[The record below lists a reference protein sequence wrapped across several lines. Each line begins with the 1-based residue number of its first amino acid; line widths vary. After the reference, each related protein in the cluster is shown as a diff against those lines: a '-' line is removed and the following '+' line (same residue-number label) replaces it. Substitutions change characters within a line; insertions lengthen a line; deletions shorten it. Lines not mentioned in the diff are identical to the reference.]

1 MRTSRF
7 AFTLIELLVVI
18 AIIAILIGLLLPAVQ
33 KVREAAA
40 RMQCQN
46 NLKQLGLA
54 IHSFHDANSHFPANQ
69 QQVGVNVWESLSASY
84 FILPYIEQDNLFR
97 TIVIPPNAPPPGQ
110 TAGGAG
116 NGANWS
122 AAYTGAM
129 NVRLNVFICPSA
141 PQAPRR
147 GTHPEGWDGPGSN
160 YGWCYGSRP
169 NANWDPNN
177 NGMISQSRRT
187 RMADV
192 TDGLSNTILASELL
206 SGSGAPRSGP
216 GRYPFDIFY
225 TGNDNLFNSIA
236 WIDFP
241 TQAEID
247 AIGSAA
253 RNSPVGVKTNNGTM
267 PLWYSAGHSAL
278 NTAAPP
284 NWRWPSAGGSCC
296 PGGAH
301 DWGRG
306 IMPPRS
312 AHTGGVNAV
321 FGDGSVRFLRDG
333 IDLLTFQRL
342 GNARDGMPVSNF

>member
-1 MRTSRF
+1 MKKSRP

-46 NLKQLGLA
+46 NLKQLGIA
-54 IHSFHDANSHFPANQ
+54 IHSFHDANSRFPANQ

-84 FILPYIEQDNLFR
+84 FILPYVEQDNLFR
-97 TIVIPPNAPPPGQ
+97 TIEIPINAPPPGQ
-110 TAGGAG
+110 SAGGAG

-129 NVRLNVFICPSA
+129 NTRLNVFICPSA
-141 PQAPRR
+141 PAAPRR
-147 GTHPEGWDGPGSN
+147 GTHPNGWDGPGSN

-169 NANWDPNN
+169 NANWDRAS
-177 NGMISQSRRT
+177 NGMISQT
-187 RMADV
+187 QQNRMADV

-206 SGSGAPRSGP
+206 SGSGATSATTA
-216 GRYPFDIFY
+216 RYPFDVLY
-225 TGNDNLFNSIA
+225 SNDSLFSAIVS
-236 WIDFP
+236 IDFP

-253 RNSPVGVKTNNGTM
+253 RNSPTGVRSNNGTM
-267 PLWYSAGHSAL
+267 PLWYSAGQSAL

-284 NWRWPSAGGSCC
+284 NWRWPTAGGNCC

-306 IMPPRS
+306 IIPPRS

-321 FGDGSVRFLRDG
+321 FGDGSVRFLRDS

-342 GNARDGMPVSNF
+342 GNARDGGVLGNY

>member
-1 MRTSRF
+1 MRRSRQ

-46 NLKQLGLA
+46 NLKQLGIA
-54 IHSFHDANSHFPANQ
+54 IHSFHDANNSFPANQ
-69 QQVGVNVWESLSASY
+69 QQIGVNVWESLSASY

-97 TIVIPPNAPPPGQ
+97 TIVVPPNAPPPGQ
-110 TAGGAG
+110 TAAGAG
-116 NGANWS
+116 DAATWGAVYNGP
-122 AAYTGAM
+122 M
-129 NVRLNVFICPSA
+129 NVRINVFICPSSPPA
-141 PQAPRR
+141 TRR
-147 GTHPEGWDGPGSN
+147 GSNPFGWDGPGSN

-169 NANWDPNN
+169 NANWDGNN

-187 RMADV
+187 RMAEV

-206 SGSGAPRSGP
+206 SGSGASNP
-216 GRYPFDIFY
+216 GAGRFPFDILY
-225 TGNDNLFNSIA
+225 TQDGLFSFGN
-236 WIDFP
+236 IDFP

-247 AIGSAA
+247 AIGSFA
-253 RNSPVGVKTNNGTM
+253 RNSPSGIRSNNGTL
-267 PLWYSAGHSAL
+267 PLWYSAAQSAL

-284 NWRWPSAGGSCC
+284 NWRWPSSGGNCC

-306 IMPPRS
+306 IIPPRS

-321 FGDGSVRFLRDG
+321 FGDGSVRFIRDS
-333 IDLLTFQRL
+333 INLITFQSL
-342 GNARDGMPVSNF
+342 GNARDGLPQTNF